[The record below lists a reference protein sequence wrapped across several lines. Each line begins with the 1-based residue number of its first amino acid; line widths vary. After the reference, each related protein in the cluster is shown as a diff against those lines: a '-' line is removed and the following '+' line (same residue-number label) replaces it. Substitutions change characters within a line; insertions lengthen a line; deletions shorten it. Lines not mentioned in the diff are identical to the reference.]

1 MIITAGPEAARSLL
15 SSGKEGKSLAP
26 IRQVDRGGEI
36 AGLPPTWPGSCPQNF
51 DPPPPCSG
59 DTSPTGDFFS
69 QGGWNTSWPCRPS
82 STGTC
87 ESGVVHGG
95 LRLNSFLLPFFFEEY
110 LGIRIHAC
118 GHPLSARRR
127 SNTAA
132 TSVTTVP
139 LSVCYG
145 ALNLLVRVDASNFVP
160 YACDRAVTGGEYE
173 GPEVPHSRPLVS
185 LAAERSYRTSGTL
198 APVFPVLG
206 FA

>member
-1 MIITAGPEAARSLL
+1 MKLPVCPRHGLDPVHRTSILRLHAVVMRVQ
-15 SSGKEGKSLAP
+15 
-26 IRQVDRGGEI
+26 QVI
-36 AGLPPTWPGSCPQNF
+36 FP
-51 DPPPPCSG
+51 
-59 DTSPTGDFFS
+59 
-69 QGGWNTSWPCRPS
+69 GGWNTSWPCRPS
-82 STGTC
+82 STGTR

-95 LRLNSFLLPFFFEEY
+95 LRLNAFLLPFFFEEY

-118 GHPLSARRR
+118 GHPRSARCR

-139 LSVCYG
+139 VSVCYG

-173 GPEVPHSRPLVS
+173 GPEVPHCRPLVS